1 MCEPLFKRLALIGI
15 GLIGSSVARIA
26 RERGDLAGEVVV
38 NARWPTVQDIRAPRW
53 SRALLKMLSA
63 WRYAAR
69 VYAFPK
75 ELRWAQQFISLRKPK
90 QESL

>member
-1 MCEPLFKRLALIGI
+1 MRA
-15 GLIGSSVARIA
+15 
-26 RERGDLAGEVVV
+26 
-38 NARWPTVQDIRAPRW
+38 PTVQDIRAPRW
-53 SRALLKMLSA
+53 SRTLLRTLSA

-75 ELRWAQQFISLRKPK
+75 ELRWAQQFIALRKPK